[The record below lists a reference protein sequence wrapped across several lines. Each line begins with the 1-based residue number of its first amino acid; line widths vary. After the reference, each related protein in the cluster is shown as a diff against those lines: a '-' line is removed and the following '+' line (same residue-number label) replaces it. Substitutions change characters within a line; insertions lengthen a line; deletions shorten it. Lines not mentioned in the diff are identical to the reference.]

1 MIAIPNMDKPK
12 NCAECFYASRCSA
25 VPRWVTTDES
35 IPRGCPLM
43 DIVRCGECKWSK
55 TYYVRA
61 DNSTRLCCDNYSG
74 LDKDVD
80 PADFCPYG
88 ERRSE

>member
-12 NCAECFYASRCSA
+12 NCAECFYALRCSA

-43 DIVRCGECKWSK
+43 DIVRCGECMWHKEYDNGCWCRRHCNEREK
-55 TYYVRA
+55 T
-61 DNSTRLCCDNYSG
+61 
-74 LDKDVD
+74 
-80 PADFCPYG
+80 DFCSDG
-88 ERRSE
+88 VRRTDDD